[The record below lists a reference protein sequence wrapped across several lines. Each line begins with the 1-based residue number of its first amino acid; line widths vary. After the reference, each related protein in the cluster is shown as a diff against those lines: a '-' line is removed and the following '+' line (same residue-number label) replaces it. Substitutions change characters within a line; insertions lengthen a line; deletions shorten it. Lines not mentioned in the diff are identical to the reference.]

1 VSTLTVSLPSTIA
14 ETPRRPWEAI
24 TIASHPF
31 LSGRID
37 NRFVGELVFNLHHI
51 AGHARILYRLEVFSG
66 NSGNTFLYSSGVS
79 VTMPGSTAKTWKGSD
94 TVTAVTLALRA
105 FASPIP

>member
-1 VSTLTVSLPSTIA
+1 MGGHHNCV
-14 ETPRRPWEAI
+14 
-24 TIASHPF
+24 ASF

-37 NRFVGELVFNLHHI
+37 NRFVGVLVFNLHHI
-51 AGHARILYRLEVFSG
+51 AGHARRRGSILCRLEVFSG
-66 NSGNTFLYSSGVS
+66 NSGNTFFVLVRR

>member
-1 VSTLTVSLPSTIA
+1 
-14 ETPRRPWEAI
+14 
-24 TIASHPF
+24 
-31 LSGRID
+31 
-37 NRFVGELVFNLHHI
+37 
-51 AGHARILYRLEVFSG
+51 
-66 NSGNTFLYSSGVS
+66 